1 MITADNIAPSLA
13 VDLPEAASVE
23 FDDYAYGYEEALQN
37 GLQVA
42 GEKPVY
48 FARRRIAWTHKLLIR
63 QGVEINTVMDFGCG
77 VGLAVPLF
85 TEVLGARCV
94 WGFDPSTATIE
105 RARRDHP
112 GLGNQFF
119 HRAEQLPTEACD
131 LVYTNGV
138 FHHIPP
144 EERAFALA
152 TIRRSLRPGG
162 WFAFWENNPWNP
174 GTRLVMSRI
183 PFDREA
189 VTITPYGAKT
199 LLRSA
204 GFNTIR
210 TDAWFL
216 FPHALRALRP
226 LEWWVHRLPLGAQY
240 LVLAQKPF
248 ADERM

>member
-1 MITADNIAPSLA
+1 MSTVEDISTIPS
-13 VDLPEAASVE
+13 VGSNDSASVE
-23 FDDYAYGYEEALQN
+23 FNDYANDYEVALHQ
-37 GLQVA
+37 GLQVT
-42 GEKPVY
+42 GEQPQY
-48 FARRRIAWTHKLLIR
+48 FARGRVEWTAKLLRR
-63 QGVEINTVMDFGCG
+63 QSVKVDSVLDFGCG
-77 VGLAVPLF
+77 VGIAAPLF
-85 TEVLGARCV
+85 HEFFQPHTV
-94 WGFDPSTATIE
+94 WGFDPSRSSIE
-105 RARRDHP
+105 RAKRDEP
-112 GLGNQFF
+112 GPANRFVAS
-119 HRAEQLPTEACD
+119 REQLPAGECD

-144 EERAFALA
+144 GERATALA
-152 TIRRSLRPGG
+152 MIWQVLRPGG
-162 WFAFWENNPWNP
+162 WLAFWENNPWNP

-183 PFDREA
+183 PFDRDA

-240 LVLAQKPF
+240 LVLAQKPLIN
-248 ADERM
+248 ERQ